1 MQYMVYV
8 KMVNSQGLELSA
20 NSKRELALAFSFVFA
35 NLFRYMPPYGLVRS
49 LFSEVIVSKGSF
61 PIFGIGLWTA
71 YSVEKMFINNTQK
84 VLFKNNIIS
93 FILEK
98 DTLRL
103 TIHMQPECH

>member
-35 NLFRYMPPYGLVRS
+35 NLFPYMPLYGLVRS

-84 VLFKNNIIS
+84 VLF
-93 FILEK
+93 
-98 DTLRL
+98 
-103 TIHMQPECH
+103 